1 MDNYMENF
9 KIVESTNG
17 DYDLFLILLFC
28 HSKVNQRKNI
38 VERLNEIHFEGTIL
52 VDNLMQVGVEGLR
65 FYKTEFKEDFLD
77 EGYPVQIEKDSIY
90 RKYTCDFLRE
100 HNLVNG
106 SNLSD
111 RKIKQINEGQNI

>member
-9 KIVESTNG
+9 KIIESTNG

-28 HSKVNQRKNI
+28 HSKVNQRKKI
-38 VERLNEIHFEGTIL
+38 VERLNEMHFEGTIL